1 MVSARAV
8 CDRDNAS
15 GSGYLPSGSP
25 ACIVAQARHFLAEPS
40 ALEHIALTT
49 LNTTAP
55 GAAASVLPASTTAGT
70 AATSSL
76 SWAWYAVHTHPRKEQ
91 VALENLQRQGFDS
104 YLPVLQVQKVRR
116 GKAQMVQEAM
126 FPRYLFV
133 RLDSSAQGRSWS
145 PIRSTLGVRT
155 LVQFGG
161 KPAKV
166 AHELIDWL
174 RQREH
179 NFDPLHLFNPGDTVS
194 ITEGPFK
201 GLEALY
207 QGVDGEHRALILLEI
222 LSKPVRMA
230 VDAGALVR
238 S

>member
-1 MVSARAV
+1 M
-8 CDRDNAS
+8 
-15 GSGYLPSGSP
+15 
-25 ACIVAQARHFLAEPS
+25 
-40 ALEHIALTT
+40 
-49 LNTTAP
+49 
-55 GAAASVLPASTTAGT
+55 
-70 AATSSL
+70 
-76 SWAWYAVHTHPRKEQ
+76 HTHPRKEQ
-91 VALENLQRQGFDS
+91 VALENLQRQGFDT

>member
-1 MVSARAV
+1 MTP
-8 CDRDNAS
+8 
-15 GSGYLPSGSP
+15 GP
-25 ACIVAQARHFLAEPS
+25 APIVAQAALARACTVS
-40 ALEHIALTT
+40 TIHSALTT
-49 LNTTAP
+49 LSPNPAP
-55 GAAASVLPASTTAGT
+55 SSAVASLRGEPCAGPV
-70 AATSSL
+70 
-76 SWAWYAVHTHPRKEQ
+76 WGWYAVHTHPRKEQ
-91 VALENLQRQGFDS
+91 LALENLQRQGFDS

-116 GKAQMVQEAM
+116 GKAQMLQEPM
-126 FPRYLFV
+126 FARYLFV

-166 AHELIDWL
+166 APELIDWL
-174 RQREH
+174 RQRERD
-179 NFDPLHLFNPGDTVS
+179 FDPQHLFVPGDAVS
-194 ITEGPFK
+194 ITSGPFK

-230 VDAGALVR
+230 VDAGSLVR
-238 S
+238 A

>member
-1 MVSARAV
+1 MNSSV
-8 CDRDNAS
+8 
-15 GSGYLPSGSP
+15 SGYLSSDSP
-25 ACIVAQARHFLAEPS
+25 AHIVAQGSHPLAEPS
-40 ALEHIALTT
+40 AFDNGALTT
-49 LNTTAP
+49 LNTTTAP
-55 GAAASVLPASTTAGT
+55 GAGASVLPTSAAAAASGP
-70 AATSSL
+70 

-91 VALENLQRQGFDS
+91 VALENLQRQGFDT

-145 PIRSTLGVRT
+145 PIRSTLGVWT

-161 KPAKV
+161 NPAKV

-222 LSKPVRMA
+222 LSKPVRMT

>member
-1 MVSARAV
+1 M
-8 CDRDNAS
+8 
-15 GSGYLPSGSP
+15 
-25 ACIVAQARHFLAEPS
+25 AQASHFLAEPS
-40 ALEHIALTT
+40 ALDIGALATF
-49 LNTTAP
+49 NTTVP
-55 GAAASVLPASTTAGT
+55 SAAAPVVPTSATAGT
-70 AATSSL
+70 AAISSL
-76 SWAWYAVHTHPRKEQ
+76 SWARYAVHTHPRKEQ
-91 VALENLQRQGFDS
+91 VALENLRRQGFDS

-145 PIRSTLGVRT
+145 PTRSALGVRN
-155 LVQFGG
+155 LVPFGG
-161 KPAKV
+161 KPAMV

-174 RQREH
+174 RDCER

-207 QGVDGEHRALILLEI
+207 QGVDGEHRALILPEI

-230 VDAGALVR
+230 VDAGALER

>member
-1 MVSARAV
+1 MTSS
-8 CDRDNAS
+8 D
-15 GSGYLPSGSP
+15 SGYLPSGSP
-25 ACIVAQARHFLAEPS
+25 APIVAQGSHPLAEPS
-40 ALEHIALTT
+40 AFDNGALTT
-49 LNTTAP
+49 LNTTTAP
-55 GAAASVLPASTTAGT
+55 GAGASVLPATAT
-70 AATSSL
+70 AATGAASGP

-91 VALENLQRQGFDS
+91 VALENLQRQGFDT

-238 S
+238 V

>member
-1 MVSARAV
+1 
-8 CDRDNAS
+8 
-15 GSGYLPSGSP
+15 
-25 ACIVAQARHFLAEPS
+25 
-40 ALEHIALTT
+40 LTP
-49 LNTTAP
+49 LNTTIAP
-55 GAAASVLPASTTAGT
+55 SESAPVLPT
-70 AATSSL
+70 AATATKAAVAVPL
-76 SWAWYAVHTHPRKEQ
+76 WAWYAVHTHPRKEQ
-91 VALENLQRQGFDS
+91 PALENLQRQGFDS

-179 NFDPLHLFNPGDTVS
+179 DFDPLHLFQPGDTVA

>member
-1 MVSARAV
+1 MLTHAHCRAS
-8 CDRDNAS
+8 CEPDAQTFPTNA
-15 GSGYLPSGSP
+15 
-25 ACIVAQARHFLAEPS
+25 VAVTS
-40 ALEHIALTT
+40 LTT
-49 LNTTAP
+49 LTPPPLGPQGLTGDLAMAPTTGP
-55 GAAASVLPASTTAGT
+55 VWG
-70 AATSSL
+70 
-76 SWAWYAVHTHPRKEQ
+76 WYAVHTYPRKES

-104 YLPVLQVQKVRR
+104 YLPELQVQKVRR
-116 GKAQMVQEAM
+116 GKAQMLREPM

-133 RLDSSAQGRSWS
+133 RLDSSVQGRSWS

-166 AHELIDWL
+166 APELIDWL
-174 RQREH
+174 RDRERD
-179 NFDPLHLFNPGDTVS
+179 FIPQHLFAPGDMVT
-194 ITEGPFK
+194 ITSGPFK

-230 VDAGALVR
+230 VDAGNLVR
-238 S
+238 A